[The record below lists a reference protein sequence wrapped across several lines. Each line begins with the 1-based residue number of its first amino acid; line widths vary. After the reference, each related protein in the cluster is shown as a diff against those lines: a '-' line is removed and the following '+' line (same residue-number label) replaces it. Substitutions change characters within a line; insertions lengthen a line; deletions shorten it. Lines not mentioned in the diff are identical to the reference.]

1 MSRKFN
7 HRSVRLSVILI
18 TGRGGCRT
26 RRRCAGD
33 RILRREFARLPPIQN
48 GRLAD
53 EEPGRPA
60 WDTSRC
66 VGQEQP
72 IAIIACGVMEE
83 SEDTG

>member
-1 MSRKFN
+1 M
-7 HRSVRLSVILI
+7 VDA
-18 TGRGGCRT
+18 RGVVAPETVFCGESSLGC
-26 RRRCAGD
+26 
-33 RILRREFARLPPIQN
+33 LPPKN

-53 EEPGRPA
+53 KEPGRPA